1 MKKSFL
7 KGASIFLASVL
18 TVGMCSAYSVNA
30 KAKFSLPKKTTLSYD
45 KKDNGGNG
53 FYTNVIYIKG
63 TNRSNSESILR
74 NGIKVKSSNKKVIS
88 TKTFGKDYYLIA
100 DNNQVGI
107 GVKLKKTGST
117 KITAKFKYRGKT
129 YSVKTTVKVIKYS
142 NPFKKIVV
150 DGRDCTSDF
159 KNKNESSISFMGRN
173 IKITPNKNW
182 RVKSIY
188 TYKPGATKMKKVKG
202 SSVTIP
208 TNCRAFITMENKSY
222 QIMLYNYEH
231 FTYLYANGER
241 FDMTETDRYTVFA
254 NSDPINIRLTLS
266 NIPAGSYKISETYV
280 NRKHGSSFDQWVSM
294 GALEPTSLEEYDLLK
309 KASVPG
315 FHQSLTEVST
325 DGILKLDAQLEL
337 LEIRLIQISP
347 VFQ

>member
-18 TVGMCSAYSVNA
+18 TIGMCSAYSVNA

-45 KKDNGGNG
+45 KKDNGGN
-53 FYTNVIYIKG
+53 
-63 TNRSNSESILR
+63 RSNSESILR
-74 NGIKVKSSNKKVIS
+74 NGMKVKSSNKKVIS
-88 TKTFGKDYYLIA
+88 TKAFGKDYYLIA

-159 KNKNESSISFMGRN
+159 KNKNGSGISFMGRN

-208 TNCRAFITMENKSY
+208 TNCRAFITMENKKNK
-222 QIMLYNYEH
+222 LTEKV
-231 FTYLYANGER
+231 T
-241 FDMTETDRYTVFA
+241 FDEMDT
-254 NSDPINIRLTLS
+254 
-266 NIPAGSYKISETYV
+266 SE
-280 NRKHGSSFDQWVSM
+280 D
-294 GALEPTSLEEYDLLK
+294 
-309 KASVPG
+309 PG
-315 FHQSLTEVST
+315 FT
-325 DGILKLDAQLEL
+325 
-337 LEIRLIQISP
+337 
-347 VFQ
+347 F

>member
-1 MKKSFL
+1 MRKQ
-7 KGASIFLASVL
+7 
-18 TVGMCSAYSVNA
+18 
-30 KAKFSLPKKTTLSYD
+30 KFSLPKKTTLSYD

-74 NGIKVKSSNKKVIS
+74 NGMKVKSSNRKVIS

-117 KITAKFKYRGKT
+117 KNHCKNLNTEVKT

-159 KNKNESSISFMGRN
+159 KNKNGSSISFMGRN

-188 TYKPGATKMKKVKG
+188 TYKPGATKNEKSKRFFRYN
-202 SSVTIP
+202 P
-208 TNCRAFITMENKSY
+208 NKLPCFY
-222 QIMLYNYEH
+222 YN
-231 FTYLYANGER
+231 G
-241 FDMTETDRYTVFA
+241 
-254 NSDPINIRLTLS
+254 
-266 NIPAGSYKISETYV
+266 K
-280 NRKHGSSFDQWVSM
+280 
-294 GALEPTSLEEYDLLK
+294 
-309 KASVPG
+309 
-315 FHQSLTEVST
+315 
-325 DGILKLDAQLEL
+325 
-337 LEIRLIQISP
+337 
-347 VFQ
+347 

>member
-74 NGIKVKSSNKKVIS
+74 NGMKVKSSNRKVIS

-117 KITAKFKYRGKT
+117 KITAKFKYKGKT

-159 KNKNESSISFMGRN
+159 KNKNGSSISFMGRN

-188 TYKPGATKMKKVKG
+188 TYKPGATKMKKIKG

-208 TNCRAFITMENKSY
+208 TNCRAFITMENKKNK
-222 QIMLYNYEH
+222 LTEKV
-231 FTYLYANGER
+231 T
-241 FDMTETDRYTVFA
+241 FDEMDT
-254 NSDPINIRLTLS
+254 
-266 NIPAGSYKISETYV
+266 SE
-280 NRKHGSSFDQWVSM
+280 D
-294 GALEPTSLEEYDLLK
+294 
-309 KASVPG
+309 PG
-315 FHQSLTEVST
+315 F
-325 DGILKLDAQLEL
+325 I
-337 LEIRLIQISP
+337 
-347 VFQ
+347 F

>member
-63 TNRSNSESILR
+63 TNRSNSES
-74 NGIKVKSSNKKVIS
+74 
-88 TKTFGKDYYLIA
+88 
-100 DNNQVGI
+100 
-107 GVKLKKTGST
+107 
-117 KITAKFKYRGKT
+117 RGKT

-150 DGRDCTSDF
+150 DGKDYTSDF
-159 KNKNESSISFMGRN
+159 KNKNGSEISFTGRN

-208 TNCRAFITMENKSY
+208 TNCRAFITMENKKNKL
-222 QIMLYNYEH
+222 IEKV
-231 FTYLYANGER
+231 T
-241 FDMTETDRYTVFA
+241 FDEMDTTED
-254 NSDPINIRLTLS
+254 
-266 NIPAGSYKISETYV
+266 
-280 NRKHGSSFDQWVSM
+280 
-294 GALEPTSLEEYDLLK
+294 
-309 KASVPG
+309 PG
-315 FHQSLTEVST
+315 F
-325 DGILKLDAQLEL
+325 I
-337 LEIRLIQISP
+337 
-347 VFQ
+347 F

>member
-53 FYTNVIYIKG
+53 M
-63 TNRSNSESILR
+63 
-74 NGIKVKSSNKKVIS
+74 KVKSSNRKVIS

-159 KNKNESSISFMGRN
+159 KNKNGSSISFMGRN

-188 TYKPGATKMKKVKG
+188 TYKPGATKMKKIKG

-208 TNCRAFITMENKSY
+208 TNCRAFITMENKKNK
-222 QIMLYNYEH
+222 LTEKV
-231 FTYLYANGER
+231 T
-241 FDMTETDRYTVFA
+241 FDEMDT
-254 NSDPINIRLTLS
+254 
-266 NIPAGSYKISETYV
+266 SE
-280 NRKHGSSFDQWVSM
+280 N
-294 GALEPTSLEEYDLLK
+294 
-309 KASVPG
+309 PG
-315 FHQSLTEVST
+315 F
-325 DGILKLDAQLEL
+325 I
-337 LEIRLIQISP
+337 
-347 VFQ
+347 F

>member
-74 NGIKVKSSNKKVIS
+74 NGMKVKSSNRKVIS

-159 KNKNESSISFMGRN
+159 KNKNGSSISFMGRN
-173 IKITPNKNW
+173 IKITP
-182 RVKSIY
+182 
-188 TYKPGATKMKKVKG
+188 
-202 SSVTIP
+202 
-208 TNCRAFITMENKSY
+208 
-222 QIMLYNYEH
+222 
-231 FTYLYANGER
+231 
-241 FDMTETDRYTVFA
+241 
-254 NSDPINIRLTLS
+254 
-266 NIPAGSYKISETYV
+266 
-280 NRKHGSSFDQWVSM
+280 
-294 GALEPTSLEEYDLLK
+294 
-309 KASVPG
+309 
-315 FHQSLTEVST
+315 
-325 DGILKLDAQLEL
+325 
-337 LEIRLIQISP
+337 
-347 VFQ
+347 

>member
-74 NGIKVKSSNKKVIS
+74 NGMKV
-88 TKTFGKDYYLIA
+88 
-100 DNNQVGI
+100 

-159 KNKNESSISFMGRN
+159 KNKNGSGISFMGRN

-208 TNCRAFITMENKSY
+208 TNCRAFITMENKKNKL
-222 QIMLYNYEH
+222 IEKV
-231 FTYLYANGER
+231 T
-241 FDMTETDRYTVFA
+241 FDEMDT
-254 NSDPINIRLTLS
+254 
-266 NIPAGSYKISETYV
+266 SE
-280 NRKHGSSFDQWVSM
+280 D
-294 GALEPTSLEEYDLLK
+294 
-309 KASVPG
+309 PG
-315 FHQSLTEVST
+315 F
-325 DGILKLDAQLEL
+325 I
-337 LEIRLIQISP
+337 
-347 VFQ
+347 F

>member
-45 KKDNGGNG
+45 KKNNDGNG

-74 NGIKVKSSNKKVIS
+74 NGVKVKSSNKKVIS
-88 TKTFGKDYYLIA
+88 TKTFSKDYYLIK
-100 DNNQVGI
+100 DYNNNQVGI

-142 NPFKKIVV
+142 NPFKKIIE
-150 DGRDCTSDF
+150 DGRNCTSDF
-159 KNKNESSISFMGRN
+159 KNKHESESPFIGRK

-188 TYKPGATKMKKVKG
+188 TYKPGATKMKRVKG

-208 TNCRAFITMENKSY
+208 TNCRAFITMENKKNK
-222 QIMLYNYEH
+222 LTEKVT
-231 FTYLYANGER
+231 FGEM
-241 FDMTETDRYTVFA
+241 DT
-254 NSDPINIRLTLS
+254 
-266 NIPAGSYKISETYV
+266 SE
-280 NRKHGSSFDQWVSM
+280 D
-294 GALEPTSLEEYDLLK
+294 
-309 KASVPG
+309 PG
-315 FHQSLTEVST
+315 F
-325 DGILKLDAQLEL
+325 I
-337 LEIRLIQISP
+337 
-347 VFQ
+347 F